1 MRNKKFN
8 GEEVVFYKLKIRS
21 KTANVPEVDGEK
33 CEGGVKTLGSRSEEQ
48 SDLRTF
54 MVPSSQGDS
63 EAGVVVAIFNSN
75 FE

>member
-1 MRNKKFN
+1 M
-8 GEEVVFYKLKIRS
+8 KIRS
-21 KTANVPEVDGEK
+21 KTANVAEVDGEK

-54 MVPSSQGDS
+54 MVPSPGGDS
-63 EAGVVVAIFNSN
+63 EAGVGVAIFGNN